1 MMMIGIIGADEASDD
16 PYADIDPLP
25 PRVREFDHVL
35 LHFADG
41 KQVFA
46 QAAPTSR
53 RKHPCKIKGRTY
65 TTHDLIG
72 LSYGTVLEVGKDR
85 FVPLDDGEDLLPD
98 LDVNEF
104 DDGDVSD
111 TDNII
116 EEANGDEGA
125 TVPGLVAG
133 KGGTNDNR
141 NLIDD
146 NKSQSL
152 SYETVEELRQT
163 TTGKDVVAA
172 LIRSSATFKSKTA
185 FSKAKYVKRKQMKYQ
200 TRCRIVRI
208 TPQSLC
214 NALFLKDKRRMS
226 NLREDTLG
234 QILGNANISAGQ
246 RILVMDNAVMNIIT
260 VSCVRR
266 MGGYGSVFSLYEAA
280 GSGPGYTPGEGVID
294 KMNLTV
300 MEKQSLKWV
309 NVQEVF
315 CDQTAKAKQNDSLR
329 DEITGEVVDV
339 ERRERELI
347 QWPLPLQD
355 HTRDYILK
363 DLKEEKKIS
372 NFLADRAARFARKLT
387 RYSALELRLLVDES
401 RDKSENYEEKIE
413 TIADVDGTSPEEAED
428 SLRQFDSLII
438 ATKYDPTATLF
449 RLLPYL
455 APSCPFVI
463 YNEFLEPLLHT
474 FHALQNHNVSETER
488 NNDDA
493 DIIANKMYAN
503 VQGNTRK
510 TNDTPIMARQ
520 NIAINLRL
528 TDTWFR
534 EYQVLEGR
542 THPNM
547 NISQSGGYILMGT
560 KLHTRTGTNEMD
572 ETEMRELRTKLGG
585 RRIRQKGRGGGG
597 GARGKRKTTSD
608 DNDESRKKI

>member
-1 MMMIGIIGADEASDD
+1 MMIGNGAVEDD
-16 PYADIDPLP
+16 PYADMDPLP

-46 QAAPTSR
+46 QAAPTNK

-85 FVPLDDGEDLLPD
+85 FVPLDDGEDLLPN

-116 EEANGDEGA
+116 AEANGDEG
-125 TVPGLVAG
+125 LAG
-133 KGGTNDNR
+133 KVRTHDNR

-152 SYETVEELRQT
+152 SYETVEELRKT
-163 TTGKDVVAA
+163 TAGADVVAA
-172 LIRSSATFKSKTA
+172 LIRSSATFASKTA

-260 VSCVRR
+260 ASCVRR

-280 GSGPGYTPGEGVID
+280 GSGPGFTPGEGVID

-309 NVQEVF
+309 NAQEVF
-315 CDQTAKAKQNDSLR
+315 CDQNAKAKQNDSLR
-329 DEITGEVVDV
+329 DDITGDVVDV

-387 RYSALELRLLVDES
+387 RYSALELRVLIDES
-401 RDKSENYEEKIE
+401 RDKSENYEEDNNDDDDGEKIE
-413 TIADVDGTSPEEAED
+413 TIADVNGTSPEAED

-438 ATKYDPTATLF
+438 ATKYDPTTMLF

-463 YNEFLEPLLHT
+463 YHEFIEPLLQT
-474 FHALQNHNVSETER
+474 FHALQNHNVSEAER
-488 NNDDA
+488 SKDDE
-493 DIIANKMYAN
+493 DIVANKMYAN
-503 VQGNTRK
+503 VQGNTK
-510 TNDTPIMARQ
+510 KANDTPIMARQ

-560 KLHTRTGTNEMD
+560 KLCPRAGTNEMD

-597 GARGKRKTTSD
+597 ARGKRKTTLD
-608 DNDESRKKI
+608 DNDESSKKTKE